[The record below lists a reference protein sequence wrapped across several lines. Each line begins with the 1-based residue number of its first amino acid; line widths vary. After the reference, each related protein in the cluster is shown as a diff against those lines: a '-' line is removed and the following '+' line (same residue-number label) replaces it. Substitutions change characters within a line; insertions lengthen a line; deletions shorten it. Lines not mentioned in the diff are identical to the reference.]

1 MRHVSCSKWRSW
13 QATRLKRLTA
23 VSENR
28 VRVSVV
34 AVGAGV
40 LAGVVAAVAAAGAVE
55 VAAVIVHGVSAV
67 AVVASASVV
76 RAVAFQG

>member
-1 MRHVSCSKWRSW
+1 MRHVSCSEWRSW
-13 QATRLKRLTA
+13 QATRPKRLTA

-40 LAGVVAAVAAAGAVE
+40 LAVVVAAVGAVE

-76 RAVAFQG
+76 RAVAFRG